1 MTLTIDVDV
10 RLCEVKWH
18 RGLAYHSL
26 WEWLLVILSDISGEA
41 SARKAEKHMKFVNRI
56 LLGTLFVQFM
66 FAPLPS
72 RAKTNTQKPESQSAA
87 SSETDSQEKN
97 LQAYVDL
104 LRKDVRHQK
113 AEIMG
118 SVMELSA
125 DDATKFWPIY
135 KEYDVELTKLN
146 DQRVENI
153 KEYSRTYFQMTDEKA
168 DELIQK
174 SLAYQK
180 QRGELLAKTYDRVKQ
195 AVGPIT
201 AARFAQVEHQL
212 LLIIDLQVAS
222 ALPVVKQGS

>member
-1 MTLTIDVDV
+1 M
-10 RLCEVKWH
+10 K
-18 RGLAYHSL
+18 SL
-26 WEWLLVILSDISGEA
+26 
-41 SARKAEKHMKFVNRI
+41 NRI
-56 LLGTLFVQFM
+56 LLGTLFLQCM
-66 FAPLPS
+66 FVPLPG
-72 RAKTNTQKPESQSAA
+72 RAQTNTQEPESQSAA
-87 SSETDSQEKN
+87 LSETDSQEKN

-153 KEYSRTYFQMTDEKA
+153 KEYSRSYSQMTDEKA

-180 QRGELLAKTYDRVKQ
+180 QRGELLARTYDRVKQ
-195 AVGPIT
+195 AVGAIT

-222 ALPVVKQGS
+222 ALPVVQ